1 MEYGGAGRVLFYR
14 MSCVHIRP
22 DRGRFRA
29 QSVKLLRKRRLG
41 VSTEQPCNCHREDG
55 VVRASGGGTARSR
68 ENSCPNISQG
78 LLVPGK
84 NADYVSE
91 QNRKR
96 LWRSEETKEAR

>member
-55 VVRASGGGTARSR
+55 VVRASGGGDSK
-68 ENSCPNISQG
+68 EQG
-78 LLVPGK
+78 EQLPQHLTGPPGP
-84 NADYVSE
+84 
-91 QNRKR
+91 
-96 LWRSEETKEAR
+96 W